1 MQNVNTENVELTT
14 ADGPMRLYV
23 ARPDGEPQAAV
34 IVIMEAFGL
43 NGHIEEV
50 TRRVAAEG
58 YLAVAP
64 DLYHRYETK
73 VVGYE
78 QMAEI
83 MDLMGNLTDPQSLM
97 DVDATLEYLG
107 GQGFTSNKVGI
118 TGFCMGG
125 RVTFLTAISRPVG
138 AAVTYYGGAIVTEG
152 FTPNQPKLADRH
164 GDLRCPWL
172 GLFGD
177 LDGMIPIDGLEQLRA
192 DLETSTQ
199 PTDLVRYAE
208 ADHGF
213 SCNERPSYNA
223 EAAADG
229 WSRMLTWFEAHLG

>member
-1 MQNVNTENVELTT
+1 MQTENVELST

-23 ARPDGEPQAAV
+23 ARPDGEPQSAV
-34 IVIMEAFGL
+34 IVVMEAFGV
-43 NGHIEEV
+43 NSHIEDV

-64 DLYHRYETK
+64 DLYHRYENNLA
-73 VVGYE
+73 GYD

-83 MDLMGNLTDPQSLM
+83 MEMMGGLLDEHSLT
-97 DVDATLEYLG
+97 DVDATLGYLAD
-107 GQGFTSNKVGI
+107 QGISSDKVGI

-138 AAVTYYGGAIVTEG
+138 AAVTYYGGAIVTDG
-152 FTPNQPKLADRH
+152 FTPGMPKLADRH
-164 GDLRCPWL
+164 GDLKCPWL

-177 LDGMIPIDGLEQLRA
+177 LDGMIPVEGLEQLRS
-192 DLETSTQ
+192 DLEGNAQ
-199 PTDLVRYAE
+199 PTEIVRYAE

-213 SCNERPSYNA
+213 LCDERPSYNA
-223 EAAADG
+223 DAAADG
-229 WSRMLTWFEAHLG
+229 WSRMAAWFATHLS

>member
-1 MQNVNTENVELTT
+1 MQTENVELTT

-23 ARPDGEPQAAV
+23 AQPDGEPQAAV

-43 NGHIEEV
+43 NGHIEDV
-50 TRRVAAEG
+50 ARRVAAEG

-64 DLYHRYETK
+64 DLYHRYENK
-73 VVGYE
+73 VAGYDE
-78 QMAEI
+78 
-83 MDLMGNLTDPQSLM
+83 MDKIFEMMGGLLDEHSLM
-97 DVDATLEYLG
+97 DVDAALGYLS
-107 GQGFTSNKVGI
+107 GQGFGSDKVGI

-138 AAVTYYGGAIVTEG
+138 AAVTYYGGAIVTDG
-152 FTPNQPKLADRH
+152 FTPGQPKLADRH
-164 GDLRCPWL
+164 GDLQCPWL

-177 LDGMIPIDGLEQLRA
+177 LDGMIPVEGLEQLRS
-192 DLETSTQ
+192 DLGGNAQ

-213 SCNERPSYNA
+213 LCDERPSYNA
-223 EAAADG
+223 DAAADG
-229 WSRMLTWFEAHLG
+229 WARMTAWFGSHLS

>member
-1 MQNVNTENVELTT
+1 MQTENVELST

-23 ARPDGEPQAAV
+23 ARPDGEPQSAV
-34 IVIMEAFGL
+34 IVVMEAFGV
-43 NGHIEEV
+43 NSHIEDV

-64 DLYHRYETK
+64 DLYHRYENNLA
-73 VVGYE
+73 GYD

-83 MDLMGNLTDPQSLM
+83 MEMMGGLLDEHSLT
-97 DVDATLEYLG
+97 DVDATLGYLAD
-107 GQGFTSNKVGI
+107 QGISSDKVGI

-138 AAVTYYGGAIVTEG
+138 AAVTYYGGAIVTDG
-152 FTPNQPKLADRH
+152 FTPGQPKLSDRH
-164 GDLRCPWL
+164 GDLQCPWL

-177 LDGMIPIDGLEQLRA
+177 LDGMIPVEGVEQLRA
-192 DLETSTQ
+192 DLAGSAL
-199 PTDLVRYAE
+199 PTEIVRYGD

-213 SCNERPSYNA
+213 LCDERPSYHP

-229 WSRMLTWFEAHLG
+229 WSRMAAWFATHLS

>member
-1 MQNVNTENVELTT
+1 MQTENVELST

-43 NGHIEEV
+43 NGHIEDV

-64 DLYHRYETK
+64 DLYHRYENNLA
-73 VVGYE
+73 GYDE
-78 QMAEI
+78 
-83 MDLMGNLTDPQSLM
+83 MDKIFEMMGNLLDEHSLM
-97 DVDATLEYLG
+97 DVDAALDYLAS
-107 GQGFTSNKVGI
+107 QGISSNKVGI

-138 AAVTYYGGAIVTEG
+138 AAVTYYGGAIVTDG
-152 FTPNQPKLADRH
+152 FTPGMPKLADRH
-164 GDLRCPWL
+164 GDLQCPWL

-177 LDGMIPIDGLEQLRA
+177 LDGMIPVEGVEQLRS
-192 DLETSTQ
+192 DLEGNAQ
-199 PTDLVRYAE
+199 ATDIVRYAD

-213 SCNERPSYNA
+213 LCDERPSYNA
-223 EAAADG
+223 DAAADG
-229 WSRMLTWFEAHLG
+229 WSRMAAWFGTHLS

>member
-1 MQNVNTENVELTT
+1 MQTENVELTT

-23 ARPDGEPQAAV
+23 ARPDGEPKAAI

-43 NGHIEEV
+43 NGHIEDL

-64 DLYHRYETK
+64 DLYHRYDTK
-73 VVGYE
+73 VAGYD

-83 MDLMGNLTDPQSLM
+83 MDMMGRLTDEHSLM
-97 DVDATLEYLG
+97 DVDAALEYLG
-107 GQGFTSNKVGI
+107 GEGFSSDRVGI

-125 RVTFLTAISRPVG
+125 RVTFLTAISLPVG
-138 AAVTYYGGAIVTEG
+138 AAVTYYGGAIVTDG
-152 FTPNQPKLADRH
+152 FTAGQPKLSDRH
-164 GDLRCPWL
+164 GDLQAPWL

-177 LDGMIPIDGLEQLRA
+177 LDGMIPVEGLEQLRA
-192 DLETSTQ
+192 DLEGNAQ
-199 PTDLVRYAE
+199 PTELVRYAD

-213 SCNERPSYNA
+213 LCDERPSYNA
-223 EAAADG
+223 YAAADG
-229 WSRMLTWFEAHLG
+229 WARMAAWFGSHLS

>member
-1 MQNVNTENVELTT
+1 MQTENVELST

-43 NGHIEEV
+43 NGHIEDV
-50 TRRVAAEG
+50 TRRMAAEG

-64 DLYHRYETK
+64 DLYHRYENNLA
-73 VVGYE
+73 GYDE
-78 QMAEI
+78 
-83 MDLMGNLTDPQSLM
+83 MDKIFEMMGNLLDDHSLM
-97 DVDATLEYLG
+97 DVDAALDYLA
-107 GQGFTSNKVGI
+107 GQGISSDKVGI

-138 AAVTYYGGAIVTEG
+138 AAVTYYGGAIVTDG
-152 FTPNQPKLADRH
+152 FTPGMPKLADRH
-164 GDLRCPWL
+164 SDLQCPWL

-177 LDGMIPIDGLEQLRA
+177 LDGMIPIEGVEQLRS
-192 DLETSTQ
+192 DLEGNAQATEI
-199 PTDLVRYAE
+199 VRYAD

-213 SCNERPSYNA
+213 LCDERPSYNA
-223 EAAADG
+223 DAAADG
-229 WSRMLTWFEAHLG
+229 WSRMAAWFGAHLS

>member
-1 MQNVNTENVELTT
+1 MQTENVELST

-43 NGHIEEV
+43 NSHIEDV

-64 DLYHRYETK
+64 DLYHRYENNLA
-73 VVGYE
+73 GYDE
-78 QMAEI
+78 
-83 MDLMGNLTDPQSLM
+83 MDKIFEMMGNLLDEHSLT
-97 DVDATLEYLG
+97 DVDAALDYLA
-107 GQGFTSNKVGI
+107 GQGISSDKVGI

-152 FTPNQPKLADRH
+152 FTPGMPKLADRH
-164 GDLRCPWL
+164 GDLQCPWL

-177 LDGMIPIDGLEQLRA
+177 LDGMIPVEGVEQLRS
-192 DLETSTQ
+192 DLEGNPQ
-199 PTDLVRYAE
+199 PTDIVRYAE

-213 SCNERPSYNA
+213 LCDERPSYNA
-223 EAAADG
+223 DAAADG
-229 WSRMLTWFEAHLG
+229 WSRMAAWFNTHLS